1 MSKAAAKS
9 DKEKDLDSTVKQ
21 KRELLKLYP
30 FDNPD
35 KKILKLS
42 KGNDANNVEFGI
54 HFKRNYALPLPSVSK
69 IIQKTMPEQ
78 QRMWLERWEKAQIAK
93 LGIEGFKA
101 MKKQMFAHG
110 NELHGAVEDYFRGGS
125 LPNIETK
132 KDETVKNLITSVSPI
147 IKDFQRPAL
156 SAESQV
162 IHPTLNYVGYFDALT
177 YHAKS
182 ESIVLID
189 WKTTEKTKT
198 TLKSTF
204 DAPLQVAAYVGAL
217 NHDARYPYQVENALV
232 VVVNKNGNPAKV
244 FKMGKNLLR
253 NYWLH
258 WINRCLQ
265 YQTMS

>member
-1 MSKAAAKS
+1 MKLPKMPPKSTKLSTINHFQCCRLMSKAAAKS

-35 KKILKLS
+35 KTILKLS

-110 NELHGAVEDYFRGGS
+110 NELHGAVEDYFRGI
-125 LPNIETK
+125 LH
-132 KDETVKNLITSVSPI
+132 
-147 IKDFQRPAL
+147 F
-156 SAESQV
+156 
-162 IHPTLNYVGYFDALT
+162 Y
-177 YHAKS
+177 
-182 ESIVLID
+182 
-189 WKTTEKTKT
+189 
-198 TLKSTF
+198 
-204 DAPLQVAAYVGAL
+204 
-217 NHDARYPYQVENALV
+217 
-232 VVVNKNGNPAKV
+232 
-244 FKMGKNLLR
+244 LL
-253 NYWLH
+253 
-258 WINRCLQ
+258 
-265 YQTMS
+265 